1 MTTDPRQPPPEALP
15 ADVHERVYAERVRR
29 EILETT
35 STGDVR
41 EPAPS
46 SEQIQVVVLS
56 GRPAVGKTKI
66 KDLLLARLLREPAAI
81 SGDDIGTL
89 DPRWPDLL
97 RKDDLTAGS
106 VVYYDSRKMV
116 ARAIEECLQ
125 RRFDFLV
132 DTNSDNLQRTRDLL
146 TRFRAPDQNGR
157 PLCRVWFVGVSTAQA
172 MADLAVL
179 ARLQQERETLG
190 GGRYVDNADRGYP
203 GVLQTAAMV
212 EREFLADE
220 TYVFGR
226 GESRPAYSNVLVAP
240 DRYLRPPGSWRRW
253 RPSGTN
259 RGRQPTHSSSTIRS
273 MSSLGSPTARPSSAA
288 NGGRSSPNRHHGP
301 AVRPPIGGPAE
312 FVATAGA
319 SRPERSRAGAG
330 ASQRRW

>member
-1 MTTDPRQPPPEALP
+1 MTTGPQ
-15 ADVHERVYAERVRR
+15 
-29 EILETT
+29 
-35 STGDVR
+35 
-41 EPAPS
+41 
-46 SEQIQVVVLS
+46 Q
-56 GRPAVGKTKI
+56 
-66 KDLLLARLLREPAAI
+66 
-81 SGDDIGTL
+81 
-89 DPRWPDLL
+89 LL

-132 DTNSDNLQRTRDLL
+132 DTNSDNLQCNRDLL

-190 GGRYVDNADRGYP
+190 GGRYVDHAARGYP

-226 GESRPAYSNVLVAP
+226 GESRPVYSNVLVAP
-240 DRYLRPPGSWRRW
+240 DRYLRPPGFVEAMEAKRHEPWSATDTQFFHNQVNELAGL
-253 RPSGTN
+253 PDGTAE
-259 RGRQPTHSSSTIRS
+259 
-273 MSSLGSPTARPSSAA
+273 ARPPMVAA
-288 NGGRSSPNRHHGP
+288 ARPNRHHGP
-301 AVRPPIGGPAE
+301 AVRPPVGGPAG

-319 SRPERSRAGAG
+319 RRPERSRAGAE